1 MNKLKNF
8 GKVIMTP
15 YPRKYRFEGVDYSH
29 QLRDNIVAT
38 VVITGVLIAVPY
50 GYEWARITIENL
62 KIDRNNHKK
71 D

>member
-29 QLRDNIVAT
+29 QLRDNIVAS
-38 VVITGVLIAVPY
+38 VVVMGLTIAAPHV
-50 GYEWARITIENL
+50 YEWSRITIENL
-62 KIDRNNHKK
+62 KIDRNNRKK